1 MGDTMGCGVVSIRV
15 NRHFSRH
22 GKLGPPEGRELGLV
36 YTIRKAPADNGTL
49 RRGTT
54 SDERK
59 GRPCWRFHCP
69 AWWSNS
75 QENMQINY
83 LQRLTRKLRLG
94 VHSSE
99 PERVPTQPKSN
110 WFRWSG
116 PPSSWWRRL
125 GSASP
130 KAGPRLVRKTQVA
143 PAALGTPCLCG
154 TRPARPKPHEKTAGW
169 SAGRSAVLPVVEP
182 LRTLHRNEF
191 SLRRRWAALVILRN
205 STIQPDQ

>member
-1 MGDTMGCGVVSIRV
+1 MIRIYTISRVLSMGDTMGCGVVSIRV

-22 GKLGPPEGRELGLV
+22 GKLGPQEGKGLGLV
-36 YTIRKAPADNGTL
+36 YTSQKSPADNGTL

-94 VHSSE
+94 PLVMSIRAAAKFSA
-99 PERVPTQPKSN
+99 RNKWIRSN
-110 WFRWSG
+110 DGRT
-116 PPSSWWRRL
+116 RKL
-125 GSASP
+125 SA
-130 KAGPRLVRKTQVA
+130 
-143 PAALGTPCLCG
+143 
-154 TRPARPKPHEKTAGW
+154 
-169 SAGRSAVLPVVEP
+169 
-182 LRTLHRNEF
+182 RTLG
-191 SLRRRWAALVILRN
+191 
-205 STIQPDQ
+205 

>member
-1 MGDTMGCGVVSIRV
+1 MIRIYTISRVLSMGDTMGCGVVSIRV

-22 GKLGPPEGRELGLV
+22 GKLGPQEGRELGLV
-36 YTIRKAPADNGTL
+36 YTIRKAPADNGTF

-94 VHSSE
+94 SLIPVATPSLIPFNSRSY
-99 PERVPTQPKSN
+99 PETSWCAAASYRETICGRPT
-110 WFRWSG
+110 
-116 PPSSWWRRL
+116 
-125 GSASP
+125 AS
-130 KAGPRLVRKTQVA
+130 R
-143 PAALGTPCLCG
+143 
-154 TRPARPKPHEKTAGW
+154 
-169 SAGRSAVLPVVEP
+169 
-182 LRTLHRNEF
+182 
-191 SLRRRWAALVILRN
+191 
-205 STIQPDQ
+205 

>member
-22 GKLGPPEGRELGLV
+22 GKLGPQEGRELGLV
-36 YTIRKAPADNGTL
+36 YTIQKAPADNGTL

-59 GRPCWRFHCP
+59 GHPCWRFHCP

-94 VHSSE
+94 HVV
-99 PERVPTQPKSN
+99 RQ
-110 WFRWSG
+110 
-116 PPSSWWRRL
+116 
-125 GSASP
+125 ASI
-130 KAGPRLVRKTQVA
+130 AF
-143 PAALGTPCLCG
+143 
-154 TRPARPKPHEKTAGW
+154 
-169 SAGRSAVLPVVEP
+169 
-182 LRTLHRNEF
+182 N
-191 SLRRRWAALVILRN
+191 RN
-205 STIQPDQ
+205 SFELRIPPGE

>member
-1 MGDTMGCGVVSIRV
+1 MIRIYTISRVLAMGDTMGCGVVSIRV

-22 GKLGPPEGRELGLV
+22 GKLGPQEGRELGLV

-94 VHSSE
+94 GNSPEEGNGLPPIDVVLCFRRTTTSLGSSE
-99 PERVPTQPKSN
+99 RPI
-110 WFRWSG
+110 
-116 PPSSWWRRL
+116 
-125 GSASP
+125 
-130 KAGPRLVRKTQVA
+130 
-143 PAALGTPCLCG
+143 TPD
-154 TRPARPKPHEKTAGW
+154 KYWEMW
-169 SAGRSAVLPVVEP
+169 NGRF
-182 LRTLHRNEF
+182 TLSRIF
-191 SLRRRWAALVILRN
+191 
-205 STIQPDQ
+205 

>member
-1 MGDTMGCGVVSIRV
+1 MIRIYTISRVLSMGDTMGCGVVSIRV

-22 GKLGPPEGRELGLV
+22 GKLGPQEGRELGLV

-83 LQRLTRKLRLG
+83 LQRLTRKLGLDPALYDTRRVVDEPSARIGLAIVRLTIGAMFVWVFFENLGKGAYTPAGYAG
-94 VHSSE
+94 VIDYYIKGSHS
-99 PERVPTQPKSN
+99 PATWKAIMG
-110 WFRWSG
+110 FM
-116 PPSSWWRRL
+116 
-125 GSASP
+125 AS
-130 KAGPRLVRKTQVA
+130 
-143 PAALGTPCLCG
+143 
-154 TRPARPKPHEKTAGW
+154 H
-169 SAGRSAVLPVVEP
+169 
-182 LRTLHRNEF
+182 
-191 SLRRRWAALVILRN
+191 
-205 STIQPDQ
+205 

>member
-1 MGDTMGCGVVSIRV
+1 MIRIYTISRVLSMGDTMGCGVVSIRI

-22 GKLGPPEGRELGLV
+22 GKLGPQEGRELGLV

-94 VHSSE
+94 VHPNCFS
-99 PERVPTQPKSN
+99 
-110 WFRWSG
+110 
-116 PPSSWWRRL
+116 PPSVQFKGEINDALPRKRHQKRHLEFCTAYLLRRM
-125 GSASP
+125 P
-130 KAGPRLVRKTQVA
+130 QVR
-143 PAALGTPCLCG
+143 
-154 TRPARPKPHEKTAGW
+154 
-169 SAGRSAVLPVVEP
+169 VLPGAP
-182 LRTLHRNEF
+182 SH
-191 SLRRRWAALVILRN
+191 
-205 STIQPDQ
+205 

>member
-1 MGDTMGCGVVSIRV
+1 MIRIYTIWRVLSMGDTMGCGVVSICV

-22 GKLGPPEGRELGLV
+22 GKLGPQEGRELGLV
-36 YTIRKAPADNGTL
+36 YTIQKAPADNGTL

-94 VHSSE
+94 WGTMFPDFDNDGRPDLILANGHVY
-99 PERVPTQPKSN
+99 PEVDKYDLGNFEGR
-110 WFRWSG
+110 FRQDG
-116 PPSSWWRRL
+116 QH
-125 GSASP
+125 GS
-130 KAGPRLVRKTQVA
+130 KKILKQQVAGP
-143 PAALGTPCLCG
+143 
-154 TRPARPKPHEKTAGW
+154 
-169 SAGRSAVLPVVEP
+169 
-182 LRTLHRNEF
+182 
-191 SLRRRWAALVILRN
+191 
-205 STIQPDQ
+205 

>member
-1 MGDTMGCGVVSIRV
+1 MIRIYTTSRVLSMGDTMGCGVVSIRV

-83 LQRLTRKLRLG
+83 LQRLTRKLRL
-94 VHSSE
+94 VKCPANSWTSE
-99 PERVPTQPKSN
+99 PCSIMMWWCRDPHQPWTFQMLTDSNYDSGRLPSAHRSRWPCEVRLCWRPPKGNPTM
-110 WFRWSG
+110 
-116 PPSSWWRRL
+116 PSL
-125 GSASP
+125 NA
-130 KAGPRLVRKTQVA
+130 
-143 PAALGTPCLCG
+143 
-154 TRPARPKPHEKTAGW
+154 
-169 SAGRSAVLPVVEP
+169 
-182 LRTLHRNEF
+182 
-191 SLRRRWAALVILRN
+191 
-205 STIQPDQ
+205 

>member
-1 MGDTMGCGVVSIRV
+1 MIRIYTISRVLSMGDTMGCGVVSIRV

-22 GKLGPPEGRELGLV
+22 GKLGPQEGRELELV
-36 YTIRKAPADNGTL
+36 YTIRKAPGDNGTL

-94 VHSSE
+94 DGNEDGCAGATEDVRSVK
-99 PERVPTQPKSN
+99 RV
-110 WFRWSG
+110 G
-116 PPSSWWRRL
+116 GRL
-125 GSASP
+125 RGRDGNASP
-130 KAGPRLVRKTQVA
+130 SNGADIRGNN
-143 PAALGTPCLCG
+143 
-154 TRPARPKPHEKTAGW
+154 HI
-169 SAGRSAVLPVVEP
+169 RSAAYHPGQSDLG
-182 LRTLHRNEF
+182 
-191 SLRRRWAALVILRN
+191 AG
-205 STIQPDQ
+205 

>member
-1 MGDTMGCGVVSIRV
+1 MIRIYTISRVLSMGDTMGCGVVSILV

-22 GKLGPPEGRELGLV
+22 GRLGPQEGRELGLV
-36 YTIRKAPADNGTL
+36 YTIQKAPADNGTL

-94 VHSSE
+94 LKV
-99 PERVPTQPKSN
+99 
-110 WFRWSG
+110 
-116 PPSSWWRRL
+116 
-125 GSASP
+125 
-130 KAGPRLVRKTQVA
+130 
-143 PAALGTPCLCG
+143 LCG
-154 TRPARPKPHEKTAGW
+154 GAHAYSSSLQTLGGKGTILNLQREPCDPGW
-169 SAGRSAVLPVVEP
+169 GRMIFHVED
-182 LRTLHRNEF
+182 
-191 SLRRRWAALVILRN
+191 V
-205 STIQPDQ
+205 D

>member
-1 MGDTMGCGVVSIRV
+1 MIRIYTISRVLSMGDTMGCGVVSIRV

-22 GKLGPPEGRELGLV
+22 GKLGPQEGRELGLV

-83 LQRLTRKLRLG
+83 LQRLTRKLRLA
-94 VHSSE
+94 
-99 PERVPTQPKSN
+99 PERN
-110 WFRWSG
+110 R
-116 PPSSWWRRL
+116 PPREQSFPRSEQMFEL
-125 GSASP
+125 HGG
-130 KAGPRLVRKTQVA
+130 AGPSGICA
-143 PAALGTPCLCG
+143 
-154 TRPARPKPHEKTAGW
+154 
-169 SAGRSAVLPVVEP
+169 
-182 LRTLHRNEF
+182 F
-191 SLRRRWAALVILRN
+191 S
-205 STIQPDQ
+205 

>member
-1 MGDTMGCGVVSIRV
+1 MIRIYTISRVLSMGDTMGCGVVSIRV

-22 GKLGPPEGRELGLV
+22 GKLGPQEGRELGLV
-36 YTIRKAPADNGTL
+36 YTIQKAPGDNGTL

-94 VHSSE
+94 
-99 PERVPTQPKSN
+99 PTLAIAGSTYIDFVVDRFQG
-110 WFRWSG
+110 FA
-116 PPSSWWRRL
+116 RL
-125 GSASP
+125 DRGLAR
-130 KAGPRLVRKTQVA
+130 KRL
-143 PAALGTPCLCG
+143 
-154 TRPARPKPHEKTAGW
+154 
-169 SAGRSAVLPVVEP
+169 
-182 LRTLHRNEF
+182 
-191 SLRRRWAALVILRN
+191 
-205 STIQPDQ
+205 

>member
-1 MGDTMGCGVVSIRV
+1 MIRIYTIPRVLSMGDTMGCGVVSIRV

-94 VHSSE
+94 QQFEIHHDGSVDFDGLAVQ
-99 PERVPTQPKSN
+99 ER
-110 WFRWSG
+110 W
-116 PPSSWWRRL
+116 
-125 GSASP
+125 A
-130 KAGPRLVRKTQVA
+130 VA
-143 PAALGTPCLCG
+143 PFADRFHSG
-154 TRPARPKPHEKTAGW
+154 TRKFRVDVAVHHSQRQRSTVHTDDGMEDHGTLD
-169 SAGRSAVLPVVEP
+169 AGRLCR
-182 LRTLHRNEF
+182 LRVDWSH
-191 SLRRRWAALVILRN
+191 
-205 STIQPDQ
+205 